1 MCNEESSIALE
12 QACGRRESG
21 KCPLLKVIKTYSE
34 NFKALLCLRIVTHRT
49 REKRYQTSSLRNTRL
64 IDNAVGL

>member
-21 KCPLLKVIKTYSE
+21 KWPLLKVIQ
-34 NFKALLCLRIVTHRT
+34 ALLCLRIVTHRT